1 MSPQIIFRTN
11 LLILIIFAA
20 NTFVFALPDGRVS
33 LIDYLIGV
41 YLWLCW
47 VFAVAWGLAVSRDYS
62 LVHRILIA
70 VASII
75 AEHSL

>member
-47 VFAVAWGLAVSRDYS
+47 VFAVA
-62 LVHRILIA
+62 
-70 VASII
+70 
-75 AEHSL
+75 